1 MSSYKNALEIDPNS
15 FFTNYNIGV
24 LLSLDKNKHA
34 EAFEFLMKALD
45 QAHRAGEVLYELN
58 VLINLALIH
67 EFSELYEEAL
77 EFLETAIKLDPNN

>member
-1 MSSYKNALEIDPNS
+1 
-15 FFTNYNIGV
+15 
-24 LLSLDKNKHA
+24 
-34 EAFEFLMKALD
+34 MKALD